1 MFVSLNNNGYLPPG
15 WHVYD
20 LTKLQEDF
28 VEQFNESTPSG
39 KTREINNFITIED
52 SVNSFAQILKSP
64 CSG

>member
-39 KTREINNFITIED
+39 KTREINNFITIEP
-52 SVNSFAQILKSP
+52 VE
-64 CSG
+64 